1 MDLVHSLQDAINTLI
16 GATVVKHAPFVIVL
30 IPAYPILRSVWF
42 GWISYKKVEKDIEN
56 RRRYH
61 A

>member
-16 GATVVKHAPFVIVL
+16 GATVVKHTLFVIVL

-42 GWISYKKVEKDIEN
+42 GWLSYKKVQKDIED
-56 RRRYH
+56 RRKNNE
-61 A
+61 